1 MDNRILTELYHSI
14 YENEEVLDE
23 GIKDFFF
30 GKSDSEAAKNAAR
43 KAREAAKQKILK
55 AKKPS
60 SGSRVDWESHLG
72 TSDKRSFHKVE
83 ETYSYLINYLV
94 TEGYVNTAEEAEV
107 VLSVMSESKIQEIIS
122 ESN

>member
-1 MDNRILTELYHSI
+1 MDNQILTELYHSI

-30 GKSDSEAAKNAAR
+30 GKLDSEAAKNAAR
-43 KAREAAKQKILK
+43 KARKAAKQKIK
-55 AKKPS
+55 RSNP

-107 VLSVMSESKIQEIIS
+107 VLNVMSESKIQEIIS

>member
-30 GKSDSEAAKNAAR
+30 GKPDSEAAKNAAR
-43 KAREAAKQKILK
+43 KAREAAKQKIK
-55 AKKPS
+55 RSKP

>member
-1 MDNRILTELYHSI
+1 MDNQILTELYHSI
-14 YENEEVLDE
+14 YENQEVLDE

-30 GKSDSEAAKNAAR
+30 GKPDSEAAKKAAR
-43 KAREAAKQKILK
+43 KAREAAKQKIK
-55 AKKPS
+55 RSKP

-72 TSDKRSFHKVE
+72 TSEKRKFHKVE

-94 TEGYVNTAEEAEV
+94 TEGYVNTAEGAEV
-107 VLSVMSESKIQEIIS
+107 VLSVMSEFKIQEIIS